1 MRLTLPAFLLGAL
14 SSLLTTNAHAQQ
26 RDASLVDPRNIG
38 RAGTSTVSGDSG
50 VTLLLNPA
58 GMVRRGQSRFIV
70 GTSISSNHTSFL
82 ASDHPES
89 PRIENHTAP
98 TNLPMLAY
106 HHGGGAGRW
115 VLGALLWGGT
125 SEVSLPAPSFGQPAT
140 DIERLF
146 PHRYG
151 GTAYQSQW
159 RQLALGGA
167 IRLGDSVGLGL
178 TMGLRD
184 VEVSEQRRIWAG
196 FAGRDPLLSADR
208 DLRLTLQG
216 RDRLSPSAV
225 LGVLV
230 APPELPLEFAV
241 AVELQRGARL
251 QGEFPTLRATS
262 SSEFPQ
268 VVANAATARLNRPNT
283 ATVRAGVR
291 YLGRRSFVEA
301 GVDLTRVAKHE
312 GETWFVRG
320 LGVVDQS
327 GVSGALTE
335 IPALGRRRSSI
346 ALRGAMDYEAVL
358 GFLWLTLG
366 YAWQSPSTAQNWRM
380 PANARLGGHRLAT
393 GILAVHEHYS
403 LTMGYSRRLSRSRTV
418 LRGNAAPVI
427 NPFGAKTAASNAGA
441 YTSSS
446 DQLGITVEISW

>member
-1 MRLTLPAFLLGAL
+1 MRLSLPAFLLGAL
-14 SSLLTTNAHAQQ
+14 SSLLATTARAQE
-26 RDASLVDPRNIG
+26 RDEALVDPRNIG

-50 VTLLLNPA
+50 VALLLNPA
-58 GMVRRGQSRFIV
+58 GMVRRGQSRLIV

-89 PRIENHTAP
+89 PRIENHAAP
-98 TNLPMLAY
+98 TDLPMLAY
-106 HHGGGAGRW
+106 HYGGGGGRW

-125 SEVSLPAPSFGQPAT
+125 SEFSLPAPVFGQPAT
-140 DIERLF
+140 DIDRLF

-167 IRLGDSVGLGL
+167 IRLGDSIGVGL

-184 VEVSEQRRIWAG
+184 IEVLEQRRIWAG
-196 FAGRDPLLSADR
+196 FAGRDPLLGADR
-208 DLRLTLQG
+208 DLQLSLQG

-230 APPELPLEFAV
+230 APPELPLEFAL

-251 QGEFPTLRATS
+251 QGELPNLSTTS

-268 VVANAATARLNRPNT
+268 VVTNAATAHLHRPNA

-291 YLGRRSFVEA
+291 YLGRRSFIEA
-301 GVDLTRVAKHE
+301 GLDLTHVGDHE
-312 GETWFVRG
+312 REAWLVSG

-335 IPALGRRRSSI
+335 IPALGSRRSTI

-366 YAWQSPSTAQNWRM
+366 YAWQSPSTAQNQRM
-380 PANARLGGHRLAT
+380 PAYARLGGHRVAT
-393 GILAVHEHYS
+393 GILAVHERYS
-403 LTMGYSRRLSRSRTV
+403 LTLGYSRRLSRSRTV
-418 LRGNAAPVI
+418 LRGNAAPAI
-427 NPFGAKTAASNAGA
+427 NPFGAGTAPSNAGT